1 MITSNGDALG
11 KGRKQL
17 NLDWSTGRDEYLLQ
31 VIFHLYISDAIL
43 MIPSMSI
50 SISTTTATELLENL
64 TTSNV
69 IQLMNRQ
76 SYI

>member
-1 MITSNGDALG
+1 
-11 KGRKQL
+11 
-17 NLDWSTGRDEYLLQ
+17 
-31 VIFHLYISDAIL
+31 

-50 SISTTTATELLENL
+50 SISTTIATEMLKNL

-76 SYI
+76 SYMWGLIKYHTMNTDFTQITGRHLGILFMFTYSF